1 LQSVINYRLKFS
13 GIVVTV
19 IGREC
24 GPVNPKIS
32 AWAVRFKNKWTPKH
46 FTEPWSATT
55 ARGLSVV
62 AFGPVE
68 AN

>member
-1 LQSVINYRLKFS
+1 M
-13 GIVVTV
+13 TV

-32 AWAVRFKNKWTPKH
+32 AGVRFKNKWTPKH
-46 FTEPWSATT
+46 FTERWSATT
-55 ARGLSVV
+55 ARGLTVV

>member
-32 AWAVRFKNKWTPKH
+32 AWAYVSNKVDAQA
-46 FTEPWSATT
+46 FQGALVATT
-55 ARGLSVV
+55 ARALTVV